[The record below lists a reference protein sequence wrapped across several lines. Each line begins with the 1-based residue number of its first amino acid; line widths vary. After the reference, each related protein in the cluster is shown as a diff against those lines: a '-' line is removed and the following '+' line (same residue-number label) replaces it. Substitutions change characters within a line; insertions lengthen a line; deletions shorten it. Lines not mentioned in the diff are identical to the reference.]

1 MQIRSQVLDELLKQ
15 QGNVLCVNMCALK
28 KERVN
33 VLTSLNLC
41 AEWWNYIMH
50 RDYRKELIRSK
61 TLWCV
66 SESSLELFDLT
77 QGPDS
82 FESVHQKY
90 YIDLFTD

>member
-41 AEWWNYIMH
+41 AE
-50 RDYRKELIRSK
+50 
-61 TLWCV
+61 
-66 SESSLELFDLT
+66 
-77 QGPDS
+77 
-82 FESVHQKY
+82 
-90 YIDLFTD
+90 